1 MERGGNRE
9 WPWLYIISLVEEHII
24 DTDGAAFDSRMM
36 YTQRSQFQETGRV
49 GIGGDVGTGGDSI
62 CWEGPRLHLRTSTP
76 RNCQEIQEKHLVVL
90 LSLKG
95 CVAKLGCQGLSHRTC
110 TCTVPRYYLTQ
121 KTLQVNTQEY
131 NHLTLPLFAVYRP
144 F

>member
-62 CWEGPRLHLRTSTP
+62 CWEGL
-76 RNCQEIQEKHLVVL
+76 
-90 LSLKG
+90 
-95 CVAKLGCQGLSHRTC
+95 
-110 TCTVPRYYLTQ
+110 
-121 KTLQVNTQEY
+121 EY
-131 NHLTLPLFAVYRP
+131 I
-144 F
+144 

>member
-62 CWEGPRLHLRTSTP
+62 CWEGPRLYLRTSTL
-76 RNCQEIQEKHLVVL
+76 RNCQEIQEKAQ
-90 LSLKG
+90 LS
-95 CVAKLGCQGLSHRTC
+95 CF
-110 TCTVPRYYLTQ
+110 P
-121 KTLQVNTQEY
+121 
-131 NHLTLPLFAVYRP
+131 
-144 F
+144 